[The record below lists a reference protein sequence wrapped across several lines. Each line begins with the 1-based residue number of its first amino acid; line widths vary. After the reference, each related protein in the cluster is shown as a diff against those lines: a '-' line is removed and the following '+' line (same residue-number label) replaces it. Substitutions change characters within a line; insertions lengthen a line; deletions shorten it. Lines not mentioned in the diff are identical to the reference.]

1 MIEASRLLKDLKRLL
16 RTLEADVRVRLDDNP
31 EVRAGL
37 EQEWQDAR
45 TVGRTARAL
54 EDWLDEEIT
63 QAAVHWILGVVFLR
77 FIEDN
82 GLVERPWLSGPT
94 ERLAL
99 ARDRYEAF
107 FREHPTLS
115 DREYLQSCFREAE
128 TLPGVKGLFDKR
140 HNPLWR
146 LERSGGGARALLQLC
161 ERRDPSHE
169 RVSTVFASS

>member
-1 MIEASRLLKDLKRLL
+1 MIDASRLLKDLKRLL
-16 RTLEADVRVRLDDNP
+16 KTLEADVRERLDDNP
-31 EVRAGL
+31 EVRASL

-45 TVGRTARAL
+45 AAGRTARTL
-54 EDWLDEEIT
+54 EDWLDEETT

-82 GLVERPWLSGPT
+82 GLVERPWLSGPA

-115 DREYLQSCFREAE
+115 DREYLQSCFRDAEAR
-128 TLPGVKGLFDKR
+128 PGVKALFDER

-146 LERSGGGARALLQLC
+146 LEISGDGAAL
-161 ERRDPSHE
+161 
-169 RVSTVFASS
+169 